1 MTDSVTFDFALD
13 QQRLQ
18 RAFSASDDVGAVIRT
33 HYELDRCLSHVLAKY
48 FRSPKKLG
56 ATRVSPK
63 LDRLEA
69 LGFQGP
75 RIDLARAIDEVRND
89 FAHRDVEELR
99 TSDLEKLEV
108 PTRLLMA
115 GKVSIEDYNLRL
127 WQENYHYGDLLRR
140 QKFVVLGAMSIAVLA
155 ALPHE
160 YGMLFGKNFNPL
172 KA

>member
-1 MTDSVTFDFALD
+1 
-13 QQRLQ
+13 
-18 RAFSASDDVGAVIRT
+18 
-33 HYELDRCLSHVLAKY
+33 
-48 FRSPKKLG
+48 
-56 ATRVSPK
+56 
-63 LDRLEA
+63 
-69 LGFQGP
+69 
-75 RIDLARAIDEVRND
+75 
-89 FAHRDVEELR
+89 
-99 TSDLEKLEV
+99 
-108 PTRLLMA
+108 MA